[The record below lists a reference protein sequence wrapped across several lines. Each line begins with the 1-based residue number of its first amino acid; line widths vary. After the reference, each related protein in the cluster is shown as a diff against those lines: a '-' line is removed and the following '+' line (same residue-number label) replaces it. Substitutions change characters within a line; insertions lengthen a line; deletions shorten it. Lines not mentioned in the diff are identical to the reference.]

1 MTDRSGRPVAIV
13 TAAGSGIGAAC
24 ARELAARDYDLA
36 LMSRGDGA
44 AQLAV
49 ELGGRAVQGSV
60 LETADL
66 ERLVETA
73 LGAFGR
79 IDGVLNNTGHA
90 PHSTA
95 VNGRQHDP
103 DGETHL
109 LDIPDDDWHLT
120 LDLYF
125 LNVVRMARLVTE
137 PMSRQGGGSIVNI
150 SAFAAA
156 EPHGSIPTSSTIRA
170 ALTGFT
176 KLFADRY
183 GAANIRM
190 NDVLPGFLD
199 NYTWSDSLIR
209 SIPMARSGGV
219 AEVAA
224 TVAFLLSPDAGYIT
238 GQSMVVD
245 GGMNRS
251 V

>member
-1 MTDRSGRPVAIV
+1 MTDRPVAIV

-24 ARELAARDYDLA
+24 ARELAARNYDLV

-44 AQLAV
+44 PQLAE
-49 ELGGRAVQGSV
+49 ELGGRAIQGSV

-73 LGAFGR
+73 MSAYGR
-79 IDGVLNNTGHA
+79 IDGVVNNTGHA

-95 VNGRQHDP
+95 VIGREHDP
-103 DGETHL
+103 DGETNL

-125 LNVVRMARLVTE
+125 LNVVRMVRFVTE
-137 PMSRQGGGSIVNI
+137 PMRAQGGGAIVNI
-150 SAFAAA
+150 SAFAAV

-183 GAANIRM
+183 GADNIRM

-199 NYTWSDSLIR
+199 NYTWSESLIG

-219 AEVAA
+219 AEVAT
-224 TVAFLLSPDAGYIT
+224 TVAFLLSADAGYVT
-238 GQSMVVD
+238 GQRIVVD

>member
-1 MTDRSGRPVAIV
+1 MTERPVAIV

-24 ARELAARDYDLA
+24 ARALAERNYDLV

-44 AQLAV
+44 GQLA
-49 ELGGRAVQGSV
+49 EALGATAIQGSV

-73 LGAFGR
+73 LDAHGR
-79 IDGVLNNTGHA
+79 IDGVVNNTGHA

-95 VNGRQHDP
+95 VVGREYDP
-103 DGETHL
+103 GGETHL

-125 LNVVRMARLVTE
+125 LNVVRMARLVTA
-137 PMSRQGGGSIVNI
+137 PMTQRGGGSIVNI

-183 GAANIRM
+183 GAHNIRM

-199 NYTWSDSLIR
+199 NYTWPESLIR
-209 SIPMARSGGV
+209 SIPMARSGAV

-224 TVAFLLSPDAGYIT
+224 TVAFLLSADAGYVT
-238 GQSMVVD
+238 GQSIVVD

>member
-1 MTDRSGRPVAIV
+1 MTDQPVAIV

-24 ARELAARDYDLA
+24 ARELAARDYDLV

-44 AQLAV
+44 CQLAE
-49 ELGGRAVQGSV
+49 ELGAKAIQGSV
-60 LETADL
+60 LETTDL
-66 ERLVETA
+66 ECLVETA
-73 LGAFGR
+73 LSAFGR
-79 IDGVLNNTGHA
+79 IDGVVNNTGHA
-90 PHSTA
+90 PHFTA
-95 VNGRQHDP
+95 VVGRQHDP
-103 DGETHL
+103 DCDTHL
-109 LDIPDDDWHLT
+109 LDIPDEDWHLT

-125 LNVVRMARLVTE
+125 LNVVRMARLVAV
-137 PMSRQGGGSIVNI
+137 PMTQRGGGSIVNI
-150 SAFAAA
+150 SAFAAV

-183 GAANIRM
+183 GAANVRM

-199 NYTWSDSLIR
+199 NYTWPESLIR
-209 SIPMARSGGV
+209 SIPMARSGAV
-219 AEVAA
+219 AEAA
-224 TVAFLLSPDAGYIT
+224 TTVVFLLSPDAGYIT
-238 GQSMVVD
+238 GQSFVVD